1 MDIASQIDIRRM
13 RTVLEV
19 ARAEAITAA
28 AQTLGLT
35 QSAVSRT
42 VAEVEDALGQRLF
55 DRLPRGIQLT
65 DAGQRFVARAR
76 GVLAEFDDLVAEM
89 NAPTT
94 QLTGR
99 LRLGIAAT
107 GAHATGAIARARSH
121 PAVALETLHAS
132 EQTLCLAPRARRTR
146 SRDRILAYL
155 RRWRELE
162 ITPSPACTSPAW
174 CGRRTL
180 AALAA
185 PREADVL
192 AYPLILPESV
202 ELTYTSIAQRYAHH
216 GLPLLKPHYVT
227 NNLELVKLLVH
238 TTDAFFPLLFPDEAF
253 GGLGQEFLLLRD
265 VLELPAQYLA
275 CARATQRPRRRVAK
289 CSRKPWARCSVRLVR
304 DRRARLTPERPS
316 RGRRDVATWR
326 RGRRQGANLG

>member
-42 VAEVEDALGQRLF
+42 VAEVEEALGQRLF

-76 GVLAEFDDLVAEM
+76 GVLAEFDDLMAEM
-89 NAPTT
+89 NAPST

-107 GAHATGAIARARSH
+107 GAHATATIARFARNH

-132 EQTLCLAPRARRTR
+132 EQTLCPRLAHGELDLVIG
-146 SRDRILAYL
+146 SSAYL

-162 ITPSPACTSPAW
+162 ITPLARLYFACMVRP
-174 CGRRTL
+174 GHPL

-185 PREADVL
+185 PGEADVL

-238 TTDAFFPLLFPDEAF
+238 TTDAFFPLLFPNEDF

-265 VLELPAQYLA
+265 SIELPEQHLA
-275 CARATQRPRRRVAK
+275 CARAAQRPRRRVAEVFEE
-289 CSRKPWARCSVRLVR
+289 AL
-304 DRRARLTPERPS
+304 RAALGTP
-316 RGRRDVATWR
+316 
-326 RGRRQGANLG
+326 GA